1 MKITCNKEGVA
12 YIGISQDIREK
23 ISNPEQKSILE
34 GVYHYILMQDCFYRV
49 PKVLDTKNTSGI
61 HIFLSSISIVTS
73 DYILNTS
80 GSVSRGETKV
90 TPSEVVDL
98 LRKEFVFDE

>member
-12 YIGISQDIREK
+12 YIGISHDIREK
-23 ISNPEQKSILE
+23 ISNLEQKSILE
-34 GVYHYILMQDCFYRV
+34 GVYNYILMQDCFYRV

-61 HIFLSSISIVTS
+61 HIFLSSISIVTCN
-73 DYILNTS
+73 YILNTN

-90 TPSEVVDL
+90 TPSEVVEL